1 MRFWPQICRILAR
14 APLSRPGAPASGRV
28 APGMSR
34 LSARWNSE
42 RSSLSCML
50 SVRPNSKVVDEWK
63 EQYDSV
69 TARQLVCR
77 DDAAIQSRILAGQ
90 MKVQPRILHYV
101 LTRVLIPR
109 ATNIGQASEEDI
121 MLLWAFFNSIQINW
135 GHLIRYKMKRA
146 LRENAKLPYP
156 HLITIFMEHFEV
168 PTESYPISEL
178 KFKQRIGCEVVASFG
193 YMQND
198 EGEWVPKGN
207 APHPPLQEGQQNQ
220 GQDDEQ
226 GSSSTTLDNVINR
239 IEQLQTFVGT
249 RFDAFETRF
258 DALETRFG
266 NMDMVITTRFDALQS
281 RVENIEQQLQH
292 LQSASGNNPQT

>member
-1 MRFWPQICRILAR
+1 
-14 APLSRPGAPASGRV
+14 
-28 APGMSR
+28 MSISDTGVIRSEVKGVKIR
-34 LSARWNSE
+34 LNPNLFQQLTNLPSNG
-42 RSSLSCML
+42 
-50 SVRPNSKVVDEWK
+50 VRYEGKLLDEWK

-77 DDAAIQSRILAGQ
+77 DDAVIQSRILAGQ
-90 MKVQPRILHYV
+90 MKVQSRILHYV

-121 MLLWAFFNSIQINW
+121 MLLWAFFNSIHINW

-146 LRENAKLPYP
+146 LRENTKLPYP

-168 PTESYPISEL
+168 PTDIDPFSEV
-178 KFKQRIGCEVVASFG
+178 KFKQKIGCEVVASFG
-193 YMQND
+193 YVQND

-207 APHPPLQEGQQNQ
+207 APYPPLQEGQHEQ
-220 GQDDEQ
+220 GEDDEH
-226 GSSSTTLDNVINR
+226 GSSSTTINNVINR

-258 DALETRFG
+258 DALETQFG
-266 NMDMVITTRFDALQS
+266 NMDIVINTRFDALQS
-281 RVENIEQQLQH
+281 RVGNTEEQLQH
-292 LQSASGNNPQT
+292 LQSASENNPQT